1 MSIEK
6 VNLAGYNLVKCENTQ
21 NSKPI
26 TPRKSE
32 VIYTA
37 KQDKEKS
44 NAAKWM
50 IGASAL
56 AGIAALVVAGRNGH
70 LGENVQKLLRGNADN
85 VASAAKK
92 EVSETERIVSNT
104 ENKGMFGKDI
114 YDPLDPLNED
124 DILSPYYKQKGMFG
138 QDIYDPLNRL
148 NEDDI
153 LSPYYKQKGMFGQDI
168 YDPFDPLNKQDITS
182 PYYET

>member
-6 VNLAGYNLVKCENTQ
+6 VNLPSHNVVKWENTQ

-32 VIYTA
+32 VVYTE
-37 KQDKEKS
+37 QDKKKS
-44 NAAKWM
+44 NAAKWI
-50 IGASAL
+50 IGATAV

-70 LGENVQKLLRGNADN
+70 LGENIQKLLRGNADN

-104 ENKGMFGKDI
+104 ENKGLNISEQLDQSPKGGSYVDIDVPEANKGMFGQDI
-114 YDPLDPLNED
+114 YDPLNPLNED

-138 QDIYDPLNRL
+138 QDIN
-148 NEDDI
+148 N
-153 LSPYYKQKGMFGQDI
+153 
-168 YDPFDPLNKQDITS
+168 PFDPLNKQDITS

>member
-1 MSIEK
+1 MSIDK
-6 VNLAGYNLVKCENTQ
+6 VNLPGYNLVKRENTQ

-26 TPRKSE
+26 TFRKSE
-32 VIYTA
+32 VVYTT

-50 IGASAL
+50 IGATAL

-92 EVSETERIVSNT
+92 EVSKKERIVSNT
-104 ENKGMFGKDI
+104 ENKGLNISEQLKQDPKGGSYADIDVPEANKGMYDQDI
-114 YDPLDPLNED
+114 YDPLNPLNED
-124 DILSPYYKQKGMFG
+124 DILSPYYKRKGM
-138 QDIYDPLNRL
+138 Y
-148 NEDDI
+148 
-153 LSPYYKQKGMFGQDI
+153 GQDI

-182 PYYET
+182 PYYEM